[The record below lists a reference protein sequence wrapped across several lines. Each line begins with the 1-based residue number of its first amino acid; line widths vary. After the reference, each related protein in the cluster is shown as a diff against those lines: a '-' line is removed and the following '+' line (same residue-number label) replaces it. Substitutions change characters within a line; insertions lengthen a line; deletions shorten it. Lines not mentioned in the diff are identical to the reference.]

1 MYLGDRVGEIRYVAV
16 NYGVTEI
23 KTTSSLFL
31 KASNKT
37 TMYVCCSYNLKAEYT
52 L

>member
-1 MYLGDRVGEIRYVAV
+1 MGLGYRIEEIRYVAV
-16 NYGVTEI
+16 NYCVIEI

-37 TMYVCCSYNLKAEYT
+37 TMYV
-52 L
+52 